1 MKTIFFEE
9 TAMGTI
15 WRGLSR
21 AVVALAMATAAGAA
35 TGEVEYKVPAL
46 SDFSGPF
53 ADVTKHLVSRDAV
66 IKWWNDNEGKKLGI
80 KLSVKNY
87 DTRYDGTVVA
97 SMWPGILAE
106 MKPIVG
112 LGLGGADL
120 SALQQ
125 RLPNDKVPMIY
136 STPGYGF
143 GWLPNQWV
151 FNARAT
157 YVHEWTTGLLWY
169 ASQNPQKRPL
179 KVAFVSTQSSPAF
192 VDIVKGI
199 DKYIKTVLEPK
210 GIATVVATEWV
221 DMQPVD
227 LSSQIKKVID
237 AKADIITGTANTTMA
252 AAALR
257 AMQLHGVNIP
267 TLASPWHTIWPLGM
281 AMKSFAPWEGHMVV
295 TGIASSTDKKGKA
308 WEFYQVLA
316 KGYGLPAEWNPLS
329 LLGISQG
336 LLAVR
341 AIEHAAKKVGA
352 DKLTGQVIY
361 DTLLSDEFT
370 EDELMGVLP
379 ARKYSK
385 EAPFPLQ
392 GGKVRVEWVKDGK
405 YQLATPNWLT
415 IPSDVTKW

>member
-1 MKTIFFEE
+1 M
-9 TAMGTI
+9 
-15 WRGLSR
+15 
-21 AVVALAMATAAGAA
+21 ALAIATAATVAA
-35 TGEVEYKVPAL
+35 AETEYKVPGL
-46 SDFSGPF
+46 LDFSGPF
-53 ADVTKHLVSRDAV
+53 ADLGKQMLARDAV
-66 IKWWNDNEGKKLGI
+66 FKWWNDNEGKKLGI
-80 KLSVKNY
+80 KLTLKEY

-106 MKPIVG
+106 MKPIIA

-125 RLPNDKVPMIY
+125 RLHNDKVPVIY
-136 STPGYGF
+136 APPGYGF

-157 YVHEWTTGLLWY
+157 YVHEWVTALIWYTG
-169 ASQNPQKRPL
+169 QNPQKRPL
-179 KVAFVSTQSSPAF
+179 KVAFLSTQASPAF

-199 DKYIKTVLEPK
+199 EKYIKTVLEPK
-210 GIATVVATEWV
+210 GLATVVATEWV

-227 LSSQIKKVID
+227 VSGQMKKIID
-237 AKADIITGTANTTMA
+237 AKADIIIGTANTTIA

-257 AMQLHGVNIP
+257 AEQLYGVNIP
-267 TLASPWHTIWPLGM
+267 TLAAPWHTIWPLAQ
-281 AMKSFAPWEGHMVV
+281 AMKSYAPWEGHMVV
-295 TGIASSTDKKGKA
+295 TGIASTTDETGKA
-308 WEFYQVLA
+308 WQFYQVLS
-316 KGYGLPAEWNPLS
+316 KGYGLPAEWNPLN

-341 AIEHAAKKVGA
+341 AVEHAARNVGA
-352 DKLTGQVIY
+352 DKLTGTAVY
-361 DTLLSDEFT
+361 DALTTGSFT
-370 EDELMGVLP
+370 EDELMGILP
-379 ARKYSK
+379 TLKFTK

-392 GGKVRVEWVKDGK
+392 NGKVKVEWVKDGK